1 MRPFMSILRSRERSA
16 TDRWL
21 HAAIAL
27 LVTVSYGW
35 DAWLGINAY
44 YYHVVGSLTG
54 IAWDVAV
61 IALSIFLVR
70 GWTFAQLTIAVVALV
85 GLQGRW
91 SMLTSVWFWMP
102 NMNGRRTLV
111 LMTSAANVMT
121 LVLLA
126 VPLVWYYS
134 GRAIATAT
142 RRAA

>member
-1 MRPFMSILRSRERSA
+1 MTILRSRERST

-27 LVTVSYGW
+27 LVTAAYGW
-35 DAWLGINAY
+35 DAWIGINAY
-44 YYHVVGSLTG
+44 RDYALGSLTG
-54 IAWDVAV
+54 IVWDVAV

-70 GWTFAQLTIAVVALV
+70 GWIFAQLTIAVVALV

-111 LMTSAANVMT
+111 LMTTAANVMT
-121 LVLLA
+121 LVLLS

-134 GRAIATAT
+134 NRALAGAA
-142 RRAA
+142 RRVA